1 MFYDGDKFEQGGKTF
16 KVEFPR
22 DEFPGAPWKEE
33 DGHGPVSDWRREPR
47 WRDYLPKAR
56 GGEMI
61 LCREGGDYLTYDFC
75 EAVKIARR
83 DGWGFPGMT
92 EDDRK
97 TMRPGQIAHRA
108 ALADFDHLRRWCN
121 DEWCYIGVVVTLLDE
136 DGEDADETE
145 SLWGIE
151 SDSEDYL
158 ETVAHELADEIL
170 ARVREEEN
178 ESLEIAARQMEE
190 SRPDLYGS
198 A

>member
-1 MFYDGDKFEQGGKTF
+1 MLFDDDTFKQGGKTF

-22 DEFPGAPWKEE
+22 DEFHGAPWKEE
-33 DGHGPVSDWRREPR
+33 DGHGPVSDWRRKPG
-47 WRDYLPKAR
+47 WRDDPPKSP
-56 GGEMI
+56 GEMI
-61 LCREGGDYLTYDFC
+61 LCRDRSDYLTYDFC

-83 DGWGFPGMT
+83 DDWGFPGMT
-92 EDDRK
+92 EEDRK

-121 DEWCYIGVVVTLLDE
+121 EAWCYVGVVVTLLGE
-136 DGEDADETE
+136 DGEDTDETE
-145 SLWGIE
+145 SLWGVE

-158 ETVAHELADEIL
+158 ETVAHELAGEIL
-170 ARVREEEN
+170 ARVRKEEN

-190 SRPDLYGS
+190 SRPGLYGS